1 MEKTIIDIGTKINL
15 ADLIQ
20 SRLLIQANS
29 GGGKTVICRTLIE
42 ESHGKVPFIISDDA
56 GEYYP
61 LKEKFGDIVI
71 IGGQFADVPISM
83 QAVKMLPKFI
93 ISNQL
98 NVIIDISDL
107 KKAQREQYL
116 QQFLETMIDLPQQYW
131 KPYLVF
137 IEEAHKY
144 CGEQDKYQVSATAI
158 KELMSGGRK
167 KGYCGILITQR
178 IAKLHKD
185 AAAECNN
192 KFVGRTVLDID
203 MDRAAKELG
212 FTASS
217 EFTRLSLRDLKP
229 GHFYA
234 YGTSIEPN
242 HVHEVTIKMPQ
253 TKIVKSGNI
262 IEIKPKKPSQQ
273 ILSSL
278 AKLNELPQDAAR
290 ELKTIQELHNEV
302 GRLNIELKRAKKETK
317 PGVGLPS
324 AKEANQISKLQEQNR
339 ELQVRNG
346 QLLAEIREKERSVTA
361 LKKAIQVL
369 EERATDTCERI
380 VKMAY
385 TLQNAHGIKIPEP
398 GQNAPATVSKI
409 HNNVQK
415 TISSVPKRPIAVST
429 GNGSLGKCSREIIR
443 FLAQYEDREF
453 TKAQVGI
460 ATGYSTG
467 SGGFNNS
474 LGELN
479 QRGFIIRD
487 GKLRVNRDAM
497 DQIIESVGEIVPQE
511 YNIETYKSNL
521 GKCEREIYEVLL
533 NHPEQS
539 FTKEELSMAT
549 ETKYSHDSGGF
560 NNSLGRLNILEL
572 IHRDRGQIKLNPE
585 LLELM

>member
-1 MEKTIIDIGTKINL
+1 MMEKTIIDIGTKINL
-15 ADLIQ
+15 EDLIE
-20 SRLLIQANS
+20 SRMLIQANS
-29 GGGKTVICRTLIE
+29 GGGKSGIARVMME
-42 ESHGKVPFIISDDA
+42 ESFGKIPFIVLDKK
-56 GEYYP
+56 GEYYT
-61 LKEKFGDIVI
+61 LKEKFTDIVVIGGPNGDI
-71 IGGQFADVPISM
+71 PLSM
-83 QAVKMLPKFI
+83 QAAPLLARTI
-93 ISNQL
+93 ISNKL
-98 NVIIDISDL
+98 TVILD
-107 KKAQREQYL
+107 
-116 QQFLETMIDLPQQYW
+116 MIDFKGDEERALFIRDFLKGLMNLGQNCW
-131 KPYLVF
+131 MPYLVF
-137 IEEAHKY
+137 VEEAHMWCGQQDHMPSGKY
-144 CGEQDKYQVSATAI
+144 VRN
-158 KELMSGGRK
+158 LMSEGRK
-167 KGYCGILITQR
+167 MGYCGILITQR
-178 IAKLHKD
+178 ISKLHKD

-192 KFVGRTVLDID
+192 KFIGRTFLDVDVKRSADEMGLIGQD
-203 MDRAAKELG
+203 K
-212 FTASS
+212 FK
-217 EFTRLSLRDLKP
+217 LRELKP
-229 GHFYA
+229 QHFWA
-234 YGTSIEPN
+234 FGTSIEPH
-242 HVHEVTIKMPQ
+242 HVHEVRIKDAK
-253 TKIVKSGNI
+253 TKFPKAGSRFELKITKPT
-262 IEIKPKKPSQQ
+262 EKIKDA
-273 ILSSL
+273 L
-278 AKLNELPQDAAR
+278 AKLNELPQEAQK
-290 ELKTIQELHNEV
+290 ELKTMQDLHKEV
-302 GRLNIELKRAKKETK
+302 SRLTVELKRAQKETK

-324 AKEANQISKLQEQNR
+324 AKETNQILKLQEQNR
-339 ELQVRNG
+339 ELQIRNG
-346 QLLAEIREKERSVTA
+346 ELLEQIKEKDRATTA
-361 LKKAIQVL
+361 LKKAIQIL

-380 VKMAY
+380 VKLAY

-521 GKCEREIYEVLL
+521 GKCEREIYDVLL

-560 NNSLGRLNILEL
+560 NNSLGRLNTLEL

>member
-1 MEKTIIDIGTKINL
+1 MANKIQLAKDYSIDAIDYAGQGNAILGIRDSGKTYTGTKAAEGLLDAGIPIIVYDPIGIWKNLKIGVGKHKGYPVVIAGGEGSDIKLTPNNAVEIVRAAMKENVSLVIDLYSPELINKSTWIKVVQETVDELMYQNKAYGMRHIFLEEAAEFIPQRLQPQHARVYASLERLARMGRNAHLGMTIINQRSEEVNKAILEIMALCLLHKQVGKNSLTSIKKWLDIRGYAGTNVDVIMK
-15 ADLIQ
+15 DLPTLQ
-20 SRLLIQANS
+20 K
-29 GGGKTVICRTLIE
+29 GECYVI
-42 ESHGKVPFIISDDA
+42 
-56 GEYYP
+56 GE
-61 LKEKFGDIVI
+61 G
-71 IGGQFADVPISM
+71 A
-83 QAVKMLPKFI
+83 PKFI
-93 ISNQL
+93 K
-98 NVIIDISDL
+98 V
-107 KKAQREQYL
+107 L
-116 QQFLETMIDLPQQYW
+116 QKNTFHPD
-131 KPYLVF
+131 
-137 IEEAHKY
+137 
-144 CGEQDKYQVSATAI
+144 
-158 KELMSGGRK
+158 
-167 KGYCGILITQR
+167 
-178 IAKLHKD
+178 
-185 AAAECNN
+185 
-192 KFVGRTVLDID
+192 
-203 MDRAAKELG
+203 
-212 FTASS
+212 
-217 EFTRLSLRDLKP
+217 
-229 GHFYA
+229 
-234 YGTSIEPN
+234 
-242 HVHEVTIKMPQ
+242 
-253 TKIVKSGNI
+253 
-262 IEIKPKKPSQQ
+262 PKKPVDPVISKLAVNVLAFVEKMNDQ
-273 ILSSL
+273 L
-278 AKLNELPQDAAR
+278 AKEA
-290 ELKTIQELHNEV
+290 E
-302 GRLNIELKRAKKETK
+302 KKSPKKAIAQTK
-317 PGVGLPS
+317 PAVSLPT

-398 GQNAPATVSKI
+398 GQNAAETVSKT

-497 DQIIESVGEIVPQE
+497 GQIIESVGQIVPQE

-560 NNSLGRLNILEL
+560 NNSLGRLNTLEL